1 VVTNGKAGYRVLKL
15 AGGQGDHEIS
25 LPVGSLIP
33 FFFSRLFEVIGRNPC
48 VLIFFISTI
57 LNSTK

>member
-1 VVTNGKAGYRVLKL
+1 MVIQRIITKSNTVVTKGKAGYRVLKL

-33 FFFSRLFEVIGRNPC
+33 FFFSWLFEVIGRNP
-48 VLIFFISTI
+48 
-57 LNSTK
+57 